1 MFNIIKIHYMCD
13 DFLNTISI
21 LYRGNNHILQQIR
34 SFNNFLFF
42 EMQNII
48 NKSRGM
54 IIISQKKYRK
64 YQIYNNVEIDN
75 FSIKLK
81 RIFYTK
87 PTFKELNNEKKKVLT
102 PDISRFKNLNY
113 FCNLFLDLTKEISQ
127 HQNTNAIK
135 SESMEDFWIG
145 KIPAMIQSHA
155 CNLHKLNR
163 EFLAIKGECPY
174 DKGGYF
180 IVNGNEKVLV
190 AQEKLINNKVYVF
203 KKNERNNI
211 KLIAQCK
218 SFNNYF
224 YNQGHMVYLSLIDR
238 YSNTKIKRW
247 SSIYL
252 KTALLRYEI
261 PIMIVLRALGF
272 KNDKDIALYSMLTLK
287 NMKKNEILYESFV
300 ESSGVE
306 TEYLALEFIG
316 ARKFSR
322 KHIKKH
328 ERILVANELLNKKFL
343 PHMGLSIFS
352 KLKKGFFL
360 AYMINRLINVSLNS
374 KLQDDKDTIG
384 NKRIDSSGFLMA
396 IMFNNLFLKF
406 FKDTKYKIIKS
417 IRQKK
422 IISLDLAFD
431 PFQINNGFL
440 FALATG
446 NWNIEGTLDEKT
458 GVSQVLNRMSYLG
471 NLSHLARLNASY
483 TSSGKVLDVRRIHV
497 SYWGFICPC
506 ETPEGQ
512 TCGIVKN
519 FAFLS
524 YVTNENKI
532 KDSYLFLLIKYLL
545 DFDKVNKNCY
555 YNLSK
560 VFLNGRLLGFSKN
573 CYLIMKY
580 FINIR
585 RKDLVYF
592 EISIVV
598 NKNDN
603 EIHLWSD
610 SGRLKRPLFILKNTK
625 YFFNFY
631 HLKKI
636 NQIKNHVY
644 KFEYILEKNIV
655 EYLDHEE
662 IQNCLIKLNNE
673 SNKKIFINHYNIF
686 QKMYTHLEIHNSCIL
701 GVNAAQ
707 IPFSNHNQSPRNSY
721 QSSMGKQAIGMS
733 YLNNNVRWDTQNN
746 LLVYF
751 QRPLVFTLHKKLV
764 NSFSFPSGLNT
775 IVAIMSYTGFNQE
788 DSLIM
793 NQGSIERGLFKTI
806 IFRVYSDKED
816 FSNPYMSNKF
826 VKPKY
831 TAKSMKSV
839 NHFDWDGTRKLNNF
853 IKGGDIIVGKISYIS
868 SKNSNISDKLETDS
882 SLRLSLGNSG
892 SVESVMVT
900 YDDSGCKIIKT
911 KVRTIRNPMIG
922 DKFSSLHG
930 QKGIVGMTFNESFM
944 PFTNNSIIP
953 DIIMNPHAI
962 PSRMTIGHLIE
973 TVIAKVAAT
982 SCKFVDGTSIINK
995 FQSSFLEHL
1004 NRFSFEHTGL
1014 EITNNGFNGN
1024 QLSNKIFIGPVY
1036 YQRLKHMVVDKYF
1049 SRARGPYETLT
1060 RQPVEGRSKEGG
1072 LRFGEME
1079 RDCVLSHGAAYF
1091 LKERL
1096 VDQSDVYRIHI
1107 CEKSGLIGFSNLKNQ
1122 LFWSKIWINS
1132 KICQIFIPYACK
1144 LLLQELM
1151 SMCITPR
1158 IVIKNKI

>member
-1 MFNIIKIHYMCD
+1 MGRKKII
-13 DFLNTISI
+13 
-21 LYRGNNHILQQIR
+21 
-34 SFNNFLFF
+34 
-42 EMQNII
+42 
-48 NKSRGM
+48 
-54 IIISQKKYRK
+54 
-64 YQIYNNVEIDN
+64 
-75 FSIKLK
+75 
-81 RIFYTK
+81 
-87 PTFKELNNEKKKVLT
+87 T
-102 PDISRFKNLNY
+102 PDIARFRNLNY
-113 FCNLFLDLTKEISQ
+113 FCDLFLDLKKEISEQ
-127 HQNTNAIK
+127 QNSKSIK
-135 SESMEDFWIG
+135 SETLEDFWIG

-155 CNLHKLNR
+155 CYLYKLNMEQLSIR
-163 EFLAIKGECPY
+163 GECPY

-190 AQEKLINNKVYVF
+190 AQEKLINNKVYIF
-203 KKNERNNI
+203 KKNERNNV
-211 KLIAQCK
+211 KLVAQCK
-218 SFNNYF
+218 SFNDYF
-224 YNQGHMVYLSLIDR
+224 YNQGHMVYLSLINR
-238 YSNTKIKRW
+238 YSDTKKKNW

-252 KTALLRYEI
+252 KTSLIRFEI
-261 PIMIVLRALGF
+261 PIIIILRALGF
-272 KNDKDIALYSMLTLK
+272 KNDKDIALYSLLTLK
-287 NMKKNEILYESFV
+287 DMKKNEIFYESFV
-300 ESSGVE
+300 ESSGID
-306 TEYLALEFIG
+306 TEYSALEYIG

-322 KHIKKH
+322 KHIKKNQ
-328 ERILVANELLNKKFL
+328 RILVAIELLNKKFL
-343 PHMGLSIFS
+343 PHMGLSVFS

-360 AYMINRLINVSLNS
+360 TYMINKLINVSLNS

-384 NKRIDSSGFLMA
+384 NKRIDSSGSLIS

-406 FKDTKYKIIKS
+406 FKYTKYNIIKL
-417 IRQKK
+417 IKQRK
-422 IISLDLAFD
+422 IISLELAMD
-431 PFQINNGFL
+431 RTLINRGFL

-512 TCGIVKN
+512 TCGLVKN

-524 YVTNENKI
+524 YVTSDNKL
-532 KDSYLFLLIKYLL
+532 KDSYLIFLIRYLL
-545 DFDKVNKNCY
+545 DFDKINKEY
-555 YNLSK
+555 YYKLSK
-560 VFLNGRLLGFSKN
+560 VFLNGRLIGFSN
-573 CYLIMKY
+573 NYYLVMKY

-585 RKDLVYF
+585 RKDLLYF
-592 EISIVV
+592 EISIVI

-610 SGRLKRPLFILKNTK
+610 SGRLKRPMFILKNNK
-625 YFFNFY
+625 HLFNLY
-631 HLKKI
+631 HFKRVG
-636 NQIKNHVY
+636 QIKNY
-644 KFEYILEKNIV
+644 IDKFEYLLEKNII

-662 IQNCLIKLNNE
+662 IQNCLIKLNNN
-673 SNKKIFINHYNIF
+673 SNSIYLNHNNIF
-686 QKMYTHLEIHNSCIL
+686 QKLYTHSEIHNSAIL
-701 GVNAAQ
+701 GVNASQ

-733 YLNNNVRWDTQNN
+733 NLNSNVRWDTQNN
-746 LLVYF
+746 MLVYF
-751 QRPLVFTLHKKLV
+751 QKPLVFTIHKKLV
-764 NSFSFPSGLNT
+764 NSLLLPSGLNT

-793 NQGSIERGLFKTI
+793 NQSSIERGLFKTI

-816 FSNPYMSNKF
+816 FSNHIMDNKF
-826 VKPKY
+826 EKPKLN
-831 TAKSMKSV
+831 TQNLKNA
-839 NHFDWDGTRKLNNF
+839 NCFDWDGTRKLNNF
-853 IKGGDIIVGKISYIS
+853 IKGGDIIVGKTSYIY
-868 SKNSNISDKLETDS
+868 SKNSNISDRMEIDS

-892 SVESVMVT
+892 TVESIMVT

-911 KVRTIRNPMIG
+911 KIRTIRNPMIG

-930 QKGIVGMTFNESFM
+930 QKGIVGMTLKENYM
-944 PFTNNSIIP
+944 PFTNNCVIP

-973 TVIAKVAAT
+973 TVIAKIAT
-982 SCKFVDGTSIINK
+982 IGCKFADGTSIIDK

-1004 NRFSFEHTGL
+1004 NRFGFNHTGL

-1096 VDQSDVYRIHI
+1096 LDQSDIYRIHI

-1122 LFWSKIWINS
+1122 IFWSKIWLNS

-1144 LLLQELM
+1144 LLFQELM